1 MTARLAGVTGIAK
14 LDALPASHD
23 FNTVRL
29 SIRASS
35 MKREDAMTVSTRLSA
50 RLQVSFLIAVTGMS
64 ACTFDSS
71 RRDLSKCTSSRA
83 IGDKV
88 GFVGYCVRSSILSKA
103 SLLHAVWSDGFV
115 VTVDSS
121 ANEGKGRLA
130 WGHASRELVGP
141 TMVAAAAEEAMSCF
155 SGHAYGTPG
164 SGLSSI
170 YVHTPN
176 SLVHFH
182 WDEKVLPAYGANMRV
197 SAEYEAFASL
207 WIRMKIRAVRCAGQ
221 AINEQ
226 TFDDPLP
233 AELHN
238 RTGRR
243 TAQELCELS
252 WISELEF
259 SESGQPT
266 Q

>member
-1 MTARLAGVTGIAK
+1 MTARSTGITGIAK
-14 LDALPASHD
+14 LDAWPWSRD
-23 FNTVRL
+23 FTTVRL
-29 SIRASS
+29 NIRARPL
-35 MKREDAMTVSTRLSA
+35 KREDSMTANTRLFA
-50 RLQVSFLIAVTGMS
+50 RIKVSFLIAVTGMS
-64 ACTFDSS
+64 ACALDSS
-71 RRDLSKCTSSRA
+71 RRDQSKCTSSRA
-83 IGDKV
+83 ISDKV
-88 GFVGYCVRSSILSKA
+88 SFLGYSVRSSILSNS

-115 VTVDSS
+115 VSIDSS
-121 ANEGKGRLA
+121 ANEGKGRVA
-130 WGHASRELVGP
+130 WGHASPEVVDP
-141 TMVAAAAEEAMSCF
+141 TMVAAAAEEVMSF
-155 SGHAYGTPG
+155 SGRAYGTPG

-170 YVHTPN
+170 YVHKPN

-238 RTGRR
+238 RTGKR
-243 TAQELCELS
+243 TAQQLCELS
-252 WISELEF
+252 WISEFEF
-259 SESGQPT
+259 SESGQRAR
-266 Q
+266 